1 MTWELSEQE
10 FEAVLHQ
17 TAEKQ
22 YHDFVGHC
30 VDRGE
35 VWGLLEGESDWAAVE
50 DDEGNRFLAV
60 WPHPRYAEAC
70 LHRDWSAS
78 EPVPIEVHEFV
89 DEVIPRLITDEMGVA
104 VFPLPDRRHLPVP
117 PRQLRTDLEAELMR
131 IE

>member
-10 FEAVLHQ
+10 FEAVPHQ

-22 YHDFVGHC
+22 YHYFVGHC

-70 LHRDWSAS
+70 RHRDWSAG
-78 EPVPIEVHEFV
+78 EPAPIEVHAFV
-89 DEVIPRLITDEMGVA
+89 DEVIPRLIAEEMDVA

-117 PRQLRTDLEAELMR
+117 PRQLRNDLEAELMR

>member
-10 FEAVLHQ
+10 FEAVLRQ

-22 YHDFVGHC
+22 
-30 VDRGE
+30 
-35 VWGLLEGESDWAAVE
+35 
-50 DDEGNRFLAV
+50 
-60 WPHPRYAEAC
+60 AC
-70 LHRDWSAS
+70 RHRDWSAS

-117 PRQLRTDLEAELMR
+117 PRQLRSDLEAELMR